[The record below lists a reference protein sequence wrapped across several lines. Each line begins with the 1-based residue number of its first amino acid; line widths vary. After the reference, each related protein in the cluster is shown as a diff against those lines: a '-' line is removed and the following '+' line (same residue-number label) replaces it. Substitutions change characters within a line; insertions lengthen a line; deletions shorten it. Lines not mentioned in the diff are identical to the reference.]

1 MGVLERKPCGSG
13 ASGGG
18 GGTSSLGSPSSSS
31 HIVFLELLLMG
42 SVGFCGLG
50 SIDLATIST
59 LSWLDLLKAAVS

>member
-1 MGVLERKPCGSG
+1 VGVLEKKPCGSG

-18 GGTSSLGSPSSSS
+18 GTSFLRSPSSSS

-50 SIDLATIST
+50 SIDLAMIST
-59 LSWLDLLKAAVS
+59 MSWLDLLKATVS

>member
-13 ASGGG
+13 ASGG